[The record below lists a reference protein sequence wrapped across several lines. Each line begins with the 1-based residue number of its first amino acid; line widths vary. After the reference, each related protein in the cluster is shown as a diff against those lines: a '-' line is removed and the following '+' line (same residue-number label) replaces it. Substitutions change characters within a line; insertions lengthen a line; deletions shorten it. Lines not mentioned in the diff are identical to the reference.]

1 MGKPKGMLESE
12 IRIAVL
18 LLEQRPPRYA
28 GAGRKQ
34 CHRGRLR
41 AETPTRQVPADLAI
55 RDDSSV
61 SCPSLGRADQPRS
74 ENTLHPF
81 RLPFFFTPL
90 GICIC
95 I

>member
-12 IRIAVL
+12 IRIAML

-34 CHRGRLR
+34 CHRGRVR

-61 SCPSLGRADQPRS
+61 SCPSLGP
-74 ENTLHPF
+74 
-81 RLPFFFTPL
+81 
-90 GICIC
+90 C
-95 I
+95 